1 VIIPLAVVLVWFGL
15 SQGLRPLT
23 RLRDRIE
30 ARREA
35 DLSPIALRRVPEE
48 LRPLTEAFNSM
59 LARMQHNVT
68 AQRRFIADAA
78 HQMRTPLTG
87 LKTQAQL
94 AMRETDPAE
103 LRHALRQI
111 LNGADRASHLV
122 DQLLALARAEASEH
136 SQQTLVALDLITCYG
151 RSWKPGLCRRSK
163 NASIWVMSLRVA
175 YSSWAM
181 PFCCAR

>member
-1 VIIPLAVVLVWFGL
+1 
-15 SQGLRPLT
+15 
-23 RLRDRIE
+23 
-30 ARREA
+30 
-35 DLSPIALRRVPEE
+35 
-48 LRPLTEAFNSM
+48 M

-122 DQLLALARAEASEH
+122 DQLLALARAEASE
-136 SQQTLVALDLITCYG
+136 SLAADAG
-151 RSWKPGLCRRSK
+151 GARPRSPVTRSG
-163 NASIWVMSLRVA
+163 
-175 YSSWAM
+175 
-181 PFCCAR
+181 